1 MSKTPNLRSYL
12 DVKGIG
18 THFKL
23 ATFFGK
29 TMIRSHGLSD
39 KYVFFCGIFT
49 LVGVLGSFQLVSVVN
64 NHGDRKSTKDRVVP
78 LPNGLS
84 MAYKWE

>member
-23 ATFFGK
+23 ASFFGK
-29 TMIRSHGLSD
+29 TMIRSHGLSE
-39 KYVFFCGIFT
+39 KYVF
-49 LVGVLGSFQLVSVVN
+49 LVGFSLSLGYLDHSS
-64 NHGDRKSTKDRVVP
+64 
-78 LPNGLS
+78 
-84 MAYKWE
+84 